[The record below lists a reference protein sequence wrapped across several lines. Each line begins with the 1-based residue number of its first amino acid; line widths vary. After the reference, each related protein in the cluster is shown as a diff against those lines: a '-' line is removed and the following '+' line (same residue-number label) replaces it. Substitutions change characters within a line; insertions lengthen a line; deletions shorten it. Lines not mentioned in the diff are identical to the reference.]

1 MVRKLVVSLGLLSV
15 LLIGAIWAP
24 LNFRN
29 AGTDLAAETE
39 TVTISVAEETP
50 APEPKIEDHPAAQS
64 LTLFSAIYA
73 ATAEA
78 KDLAALEKDVV
89 GAPVVWLGEIKD
101 VPNTGEHLVVV
112 PLASA
117 DKNFDVFVVAKLDG
131 DTKLADVAKAGN
143 LIILEGTITSFGTNG
158 PIVTASR
165 FAIGTRKNDEAKV
178 E

>member
-1 MVRKLVVSLGLLSV
+1 MVRKFLTAFGLLAV
-15 LLIGAIWAP
+15 LLLGAIWAP
-24 LNFRN
+24 LNFRSTGLV
-29 AGTDLAAETE
+29 ADTQTTA
-39 TVTISVAEETP
+39 VAEEAP
-50 APEPKIEDHPAAQS
+50 AAPEPKIEDHPAAQS
-64 LTLFSAIYA
+64 LLLFGAIYQ

-78 KDLAALEKDVV
+78 KDLAAFEKEVT
-89 GAPVVWLGEIKD
+89 GMPVVWLGEIKD

-112 PLASA
+112 PLVTEGNPS
-117 DKNFDVFVVAKLDG
+117 FDVFVVAKLDG